1 MDCHIYQEIPTSQY
15 IQVKLSI
22 ECTDREK
29 ITLQLPAWR
38 PGRYELANF
47 AQKIRRVVVSTS
59 EETVPFKKTTKDTW
73 EFVSERSGTYT
84 VSYEYYCNQLDAG
97 GCWADPEM
105 LYLNFSNLA
114 FSVSNREKE
123 EIHLQLHLP
132 DAYQVATSLPQLSKH
147 QFKAD
152 TYQQLID
159 SPLIASPDLQHFTYH
174 VGMTTFH
181 LWLQGEIHFNTTGFI
196 DIFRSF
202 TARQIAAFADF
213 PAEEY
218 HFLFLLLPY
227 IHSHGVEHQF
237 STVVT
242 YGPAESLANERK
254 LAELISVSSHEL
266 YHFWNVCR
274 IRPSAL
280 LPYELSKEAYL
291 REGVVAE
298 GVTTYLGDMYLLR
311 AGYYTIQQYV
321 DILAQKINRETMSHG
336 WQYQSIVD
344 SSFDLWLDGY
354 KAGIPD
360 KKVSIY
366 NRGALISLCLDL
378 LLMDRD
384 SSLEDVMRCMWIR
397 YGRDQKGF
405 LLEDFQQVVTE
416 YAQDSVTIEEFFRRF
431 VFGTEDLLPLIEE
444 TLRSVNIYLR
454 KEENQQPLEEVYGI
468 QLDDSQKIIRL
479 HPDSPAYR
487 LLMLGDT
494 IESIE
499 KKATSVKLEIKRVL
513 RKKHVSIPT
522 TNRVFFI
529 KYKLATEEVGNE
541 KRARWIL

>member
-1 MDCHIYQEIPTSQY
+1 MDYHIYQEIPTSQY
-15 IQVKLSI
+15 IQIKLSL
-22 ECTDREK
+22 ECTDRER

-38 PGRYELANF
+38 PGRYELANY
-47 AQKIRRVVVSTS
+47 AQKIRRVVISTA
-59 EETVPFKKTTKDTW
+59 EKTIPLKKITKDKW
-73 EFVSERSGTYT
+73 EFHSEKAGTYT

-97 GCWADPEM
+97 GCWSDTEM

-123 EIHLQLHLP
+123 EISLQLHLP
-132 DAYQVATSLPQLSKH
+132 DAYQVATSLQKLSKH
-147 QFKAD
+147 RFKAD
-152 TYQQLID
+152 NHQQLID

-174 VGMTTFH
+174 VGKTTFH
-181 LWLQGEIHFNTTGFI
+181 LWFQGEIHFNITALI
-196 DIFRSF
+196 DTFRSF
-202 TARQIAAFADF
+202 TVRQIAAFTDF
-213 PAEEY
+213 PAKDY
-218 HFLFLLLPY
+218 HFLFHLLPY
-227 IHSHGVEHQF
+227 THYHGVEHQF
-237 STVVT
+237 STVIT
-242 YGPAESLANERK
+242 YGPAESLANEEK

-280 LPYELSKEAYL
+280 LPYDLSREAYL

-311 AGYYTIQQYV
+311 AGYYTMQQYL

-360 KKVSIY
+360 RKVSIY

-378 LLMDRD
+378 LLMDRN
-384 SSLEDVMRCMWIR
+384 SSLEDVMRCMWMR
-397 YGRDQKGF
+397 YGRDQKGY
-405 LLEDFQQVVTE
+405 LLEDFQRVVTE
-416 YAQDSVTIEEFFRRF
+416 CAKDPETMEDFFRRF
-431 VFGTEDLLPLIEE
+431 VFGTEDLLPRIEQ
-444 TLRSVNIYLR
+444 TLKSVNIYLR
-454 KEENQQPLEEVYGI
+454 KDDNQDPMEEAYGI

-487 LLMLGDT
+487 SLILGDT
-494 IESIE
+494 IESVE
-499 KKATSVKLEIKRVL
+499 NKATSVKLGIKRVH
-513 RKKHVSIPT
+513 RKKQVSIPT
-522 TNRVFFI
+522 TNREYFI
-529 KYKLATEEVGNE
+529 KYKLISEGAEND
-541 KRARWIL
+541 KRAKWIQ